1 MRFLELANTYEQ
13 IESKT
18 GRLEITGI
26 LSELFKK
33 ASPEEID
40 KIIYLTQGS
49 IAPPHKNIEV
59 GMGEKF
65 VEEAI
70 RVASGLRTI
79 KIVEDEYKKTGDIGK
94 AAENIM
100 SKKTQ
105 ESLSSNILTVGMVF
119 DSFMKIAH
127 TSGVGSQDTKIRILI
142 KLLNSAEPLEARYL
156 VRFPLGRLRLGV
168 GDPTILDALS
178 FYRKGDKSIREE
190 LERAYNLSNDL
201 GLVAKT
207 LFENPDKII
216 DFKMSVFSPVRPALA
231 ERLSSA
237 EEIIEK
243 IGKCAVEAK
252 YDGFRCQVHKRGN
265 KIEIFSRKLEPMAGM
280 FPEIVE
286 AASKYIAAEEAIF
299 EGEAIAFNEL
309 TGEYRPFQLTIQ
321 RKRKYGIEEMSQV
334 FPLKLF
340 AFDLLFRDGT
350 DYTKQ
355 PYKARREALS
365 KSIIENKTIAVSD
378 SITTDDPAELQT
390 YFEDCIGRGLEGVIA
405 KDLEAPYVAGA
416 RKFAWIKLKRSYKA
430 ELADTLDLVIL
441 GYYYGKGKR
450 TKFAFGGL
458 LCGVYDDEAGVYRTI
473 AKIGSG
479 FSEEQMVELELTL
492 KQISEKEKPR
502 QVDSLL
508 EADVWVEP
516 KYVITVAADE
526 ITRSPMHTCGRGKTG
541 YALRF
546 PRMIHGI
553 RADKGP
559 EDSTTVNEVVELYG
573 KQRKVTV
580 E

>member
-1 MRFLELANTYEQ
+1 MRFLEVANTYDQ

-18 GRLEITGI
+18 GRLEIMGI

-33 ASPEEID
+33 ASTDEID

-49 IAPPHKNIEV
+49 IAPPHKSIEV

-65 VEEAI
+65 VEKAI
-70 RVASGLRTI
+70 AIASGY
-79 KIVEDEYKKTGDIGK
+79 KVKEVEDDYRETGDIGK
-94 AAENIM
+94 T
-100 SKKTQ
+100 TQ
-105 ESLSSNILTVGMVF
+105 RLIGKRKQSSLSNEELSVQKIF
-119 DSFMKIAH
+119 DSFMKIAK
-127 TSGVGSQDTKIRILI
+127 SGGPGSQDLKIKLLTE
-142 KLLNSAEPLEARYL
+142 LLNSAEPLEARYI

-201 GLVAKT
+201 GLVATT
-207 LFENPDKII
+207 LFKDPDKIT
-216 DFKMSVFSPVRPALA
+216 DFRMNVFSPVRPALA

-243 IGKCAVEAK
+243 LGRCSVEAK
-252 YDGFRCQVHKRGN
+252 YDGFRCQIHKKGN
-265 KIEIFSRKLEPMAGM
+265 QIEIFSRKLEPMAGM

-286 AASKYIAAEEAIF
+286 ASSKLITAKEAIF

-321 RKRKYGIEEMSQV
+321 RKRKYGITEMSQV
-334 FPLKLF
+334 FPLRLF
-340 AFDLLFRDGT
+340 AFDLLFLDGN
-350 DYTKQ
+350 DYAQK
-355 PYKARREALS
+355 PYRERREALS
-365 KSIIENKTIAVSD
+365 KIITDNRTIAISD
-378 SITTDDPAELQT
+378 AIVTADSTVLSQFFDE
-390 YFEDCIGRGLEGVIA
+390 CIGKGLEGVIA

-430 ELADTLDLVIL
+430 ELADTLDLVVL
-441 GYYYGKGKR
+441 GYYFGKGKR
-450 TKFAFGGL
+450 AKFAFGGL
-458 LCGVYDDEAGVYRTI
+458 LCGVYDDEAGIYRTI

-479 FSEEQMVELELTL
+479 FSEEQMIELESAFR
-492 KQISEKEKPR
+492 KISVKEKPR
-502 QVDSLL
+502 NVNSLL

-559 EDSTTVNEVVELYG
+559 EESTTVNEVVELYG
-573 KQRKVTV
+573 KQRKISTD
-580 E
+580 